1 MRIYLL
7 LFSLCLGY
15 ACQTA
20 TEKKKT
26 PTVEQSTSTAPR
38 FSQDSIAAIFAD
50 LKLTGTFVVK
60 SLATQATT
68 IYNEAR
74 ARTPF
79 LPASTFKIP
88 NSLIALENQAV
99 KDEQEVIPWD
109 GETRMVAQWNQDQDL
124 RSALKY
130 SCVWFY
136 QELARRV
143 GEDRMRNQL
152 KTMNYGNGDL
162 SAGIDRFWLT
172 GNFKISAMEQIAFLE
187 KFYQQDFPFA
197 PRNYEIVKNA
207 LRIEQGPNYSLHAK
221 TGWSGSSLDP
231 QIAWYVG
238 YLKHQ
243 EQVYLFALNFVPTK
257 NEDLKARQF
266 IPRRIFEMAGLM

>member
-1 MRIYLL
+1 MKIHLL
-7 LFSLCLGY
+7 LLCFFLGY
-15 ACQTA
+15 ACQT
-20 TEKKKT
+20 TTDKKKEPVAEQFT
-26 PTVEQSTSTAPR
+26 PTVPQ
-38 FSQDSIAAIFAD
+38 FSQDSIKAIFAN

-60 SLATQATT
+60 SLATQETT

-74 ARTPF
+74 ASTPF

-99 KDEQEVIPWD
+99 KDEKEVIPWD
-109 GETRMVAQWNQDQDL
+109 GERRIVAQWNQDQDL

-143 GEDRMRNQL
+143 GEDRMRNHL
-152 KTMNYGNGDL
+152 KAMNYGNGDL

-172 GNFKISAMEQIAFLE
+172 GNFQISAMKQIAFLE
-187 KFYQQDFPFA
+187 KFYQQDFPFT
-197 PRNYEIVKNA
+197 PRNYDIVKNA
-207 LRIEQGPNYSLHAK
+207 LRVEQGTDYSLHAK

-257 NEDLKARQF
+257 NEDLKARQL
-266 IPRRIFEMAGLM
+266 ITRRVFELAGLM